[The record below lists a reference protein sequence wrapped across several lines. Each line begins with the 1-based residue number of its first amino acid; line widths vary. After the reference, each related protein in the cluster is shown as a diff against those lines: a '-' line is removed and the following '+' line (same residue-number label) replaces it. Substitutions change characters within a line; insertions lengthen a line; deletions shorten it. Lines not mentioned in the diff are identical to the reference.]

1 MIGPGTQ
8 LVGLWLSDEW
18 RFRRDGDEVSVPGTV
33 VEVVRVADATRA
45 DGYLFVGQVLDA
57 ETQAPI
63 GEICRTGLRWRMR
76 HWWFAKA
83 PGAPLPDELEQD
95 VMASVPRDRAGLQDS

>member
-33 VEVVRVADATRA
+33 VEVVRVEDATGA

-57 ETQAPI
+57 ETQARI
-63 GEICRTGLRWRMR
+63 GEVCRTGLGWRIR
-76 HWWFAKA
+76 HWWLEKA
-83 PGAPLPDELEQD
+83 PGAPLPAELEKD
-95 VMASVPRDRAGLQDS
+95 AVASVPRDRAGFQDP